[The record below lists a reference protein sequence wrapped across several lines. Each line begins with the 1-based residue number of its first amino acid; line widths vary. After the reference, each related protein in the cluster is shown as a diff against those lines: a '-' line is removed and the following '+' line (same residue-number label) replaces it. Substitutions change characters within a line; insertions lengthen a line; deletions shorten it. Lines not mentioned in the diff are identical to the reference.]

1 MWTLVY
7 IGLIW
12 AIACVLILLFFK
24 GAKTPDNNWDGLHH
38 REGDNEKP

>member
-12 AIACVLILLFFK
+12 AITYLLILLFFK
-24 GAKTPDNNWDGLHH
+24 GANAPDEWDGIH
-38 REGDNEKP
+38 REGGE